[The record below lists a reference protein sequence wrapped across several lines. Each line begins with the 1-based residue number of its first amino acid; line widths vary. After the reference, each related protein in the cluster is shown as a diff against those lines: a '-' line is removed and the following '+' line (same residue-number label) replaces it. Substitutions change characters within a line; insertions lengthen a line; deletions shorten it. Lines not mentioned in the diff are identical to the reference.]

1 MTHTDDV
8 DATTDSR
15 RHTAAILD
23 TVRVT
28 VVIVESPATAI
39 PLAVRGGRGVERRSL
54 LHRDD
59 RSNPIWV
66 LADARMKTARIL
78 GTARER

>member
-15 RHTAAILD
+15 RHTAAIFD
-23 TVRVT
+23 TVHVT
-28 VVIVESPATAI
+28 VVIVESPDTAI

-54 LHRDD
+54 LYRDD
-59 RSNPIWV
+59 RSNPIRV
-66 LADARMKTARIL
+66 LADARMKTTRIL